1 MKHTKTS
8 HVGWSNASS
17 IKRDVDR
24 HTLST
29 ITEDTITVRA
39 APLLVTAT
47 VTGTIARMATATT
60 AVTITATATI
70 AATATATIA
79 GTIAATA
86 TIAAKATATIAVT
99 ITATATIAATA
110 TATIELFCSQR
121 HERGCEFLYLP
132 FHFFFSKVEIYTHTR
147 YAHCHVPCPSK

>member
-70 AATATATIA
+70 AATATATI
-79 GTIAATA
+79 
-86 TIAAKATATIAVT
+86 
-99 ITATATIAATA
+99 
-110 TATIELFCSQR
+110 ELFCSQR